1 MLTVKLPY
9 PISANRYWHPVRI
22 GPRITIVPT
31 KEAKAYKAEVALLC
45 KVAGMK
51 PITGRVHV
59 HIDLYPARPQDWQK
73 RMRQHGAAWDDTVRC
88 LDVDNARKVVY
99 DALNGVAFED
109 DGRIWSDS
117 ATRRE
122 PDGEARVIVTI
133 APIAASSP
141 QAELSIEPAH
151 SSVSPAVSS
160 VAQSA
165 LFDPLE
171 A

>member
-45 KVAGMK
+45 RSAGMK

-133 APIAASSP
+133 APIVVEQP
-141 QAELSIEPAH
+141 QAGLALDLP
-151 SSVSPAVSS
+151 
-160 VAQSA
+160 VA
-165 LFDPLE
+165 DPLGV
-171 A
+171 

>member
-31 KEAKAYKAEVALLC
+31 KEAKAYKAEVAVLC
-45 KVAGMK
+45 RAAGMK

-59 HIDLYPARPQDWQK
+59 HIDLYPQRPQDWQK

-122 PDGEARVIVTI
+122 PDGEARVVVTI
-133 APIAASSP
+133 TPIVVAQP
-141 QAELSIEPAH
+141 QAGLALELP
-151 SSVSPAVSS
+151 
-160 VAQSA
+160 VA
-165 LFDPLE
+165 DPLE
-171 A
+171 V

>member
-1 MLTVKLPY
+1 MLTITLPY

-31 KEAKAYKAEVALLC
+31 KEAKTYKADVASIC
-45 KVAGMK
+45 RAHGIR
-51 PITGRVHV
+51 PIAGRVNV
-59 HIDLYPARPQDWQK
+59 HIDLYPQRPQDWQK
-73 RMRQHGAAWDDTVRC
+73 RMRLHGAAWDDTVRC

-122 PDGEARVIVTI
+122 PDGEARVVVTI
-133 APIAASSP
+133 TPVVVEQP
-141 QAELSIEPAH
+141 QAGLALDMP
-151 SSVSPAVSS
+151 
-160 VAQSA
+160 VA
-165 LFDPLE
+165 DPLE
-171 A
+171 V